1 MKSGLEGVTIEQLRT
16 IRAVAREG
24 SFSAA
29 ARKLGRVQAAVS
41 QTIDRLENQ
50 LGVRLF
56 DRTSRLPRLT
66 MQGEAVVAAAERIH
80 HEVDVLADVVASLK
94 GGVET
99 KLAIAVDALVP
110 TDPLVRF
117 AQEFASKHPA
127 VSLVMHTDTLSTVT
141 AHVRDKRAAWGIAGG
156 DADMTE
162 LDHRHVADIRLLPVA
177 APTHPLAKLSGAVT
191 LDDLAQAVQ
200 IVLTERHA
208 SADHPTADHG
218 VFSPHTWRVADVA
231 AKHAF
236 IRGGLG
242 WGHLPEHLVKH
253 DLQRRRLVQLQL
265 AAWGGEPPT
274 LALSLVRRRG
284 ATSGPIARWAELRL
298 LELCGDHL
306 APTPAPAASAVP
318 PTPRAPRDSR
328 APGAPRNRRNPRS
341 GGHTTPA
348 TLTARHPRARGRT
361 DPR

>member
-1 MKSGLEGVTIEQLRT
+1 MVGAASARRRALHSPAMKSGLEGVTIEQLRT

-24 SFSAA
+24 SFTAA

-66 MQGEAVVAAAERIH
+66 LQGEAVVAAAERIH
-80 HEVDVLADVVASLK
+80 HEVDILADVVASLK

-99 KLAIAVDALVP
+99 RLAIAVDSLVP
-110 TDPLVRF
+110 TEPLVRF
-117 AQEFASKHPA
+117 AQEFASKHPS
-127 VSLVMHTDTLSTVT
+127 VPLVMHTDTLSTVT
-141 AHVRDKRAAWGIAGG
+141 AHVRDKRATWGIAGG

-177 APTHPLAKLSGAVT
+177 APTHPLARLPAAAT

-200 IVLTERHA
+200 IVLTERQT

-218 VFSPHTWRVADVA
+218 VFSTQTWRVADVA

-236 IRGGLG
+236 ICGGLG
-242 WGHLPEHLVKH
+242 WGHLPEHLVKQ
-253 DLQRRRLVQLQL
+253 DLQQRRLVQLQL
-265 AAWGGEPPT
+265 ATWGGQPPT
-274 LALSLVRRRG
+274 LSLSLVRRRG
-284 ATSGPIARWAELRL
+284 TTSGPIAQWAELRL
-298 LELCGDHL
+298 LALCSDHL
-306 APTPAPAASAVP
+306 APAPAAPIA
-318 PTPRAPRDSR
+318 APE
-328 APGAPRNRRNPRS
+328 PKRRR
-341 GGHTTPA
+341 
-348 TLTARHPRARGRT
+348 R
-361 DPR
+361 